1 MQLEDQAERAFG
13 LRAAFE
19 IFCRLEPHPAPPFE
33 VFEQSYDQDWFQQ
46 AFSSRVVLVGEE
58 PTLEALRTIQTSYL
72 EHFRTAKA
80 LKRDR
85 TSLIVLAL
93 REGFS
98 AESVLDAS
106 EQSIYDLYSLSEL
119 EGVPDSTWS
128 EIEALKARQDGVNSQ
143 KRVLT
148 KGASNEVE
156 AEWLN
161 DHKTLKAWR
170 RQCQVS
176 KKKYGDEWFGCDFT
190 EEELARLKCGS
201 RTV

>member
-1 MQLEDQAERAFG
+1 MQLEDQAEHAFG

-93 REGFS
+93 REGFLPS
-98 AESVLDAS
+98 QFWMLPSSRSTICIRFLSLRAS
-106 EQSIYDLYSLSEL
+106 LIPL
-119 EGVPDSTWS
+119 G
-128 EIEALKARQDGVNSQ
+128 
-143 KRVLT
+143 
-148 KGASNEVE
+148 
-156 AEWLN
+156 
-161 DHKTLKAWR
+161 
-170 RQCQVS
+170 
-176 KKKYGDEWFGCDFT
+176 
-190 EEELARLKCGS
+190 ARLKL
-201 RTV
+201 